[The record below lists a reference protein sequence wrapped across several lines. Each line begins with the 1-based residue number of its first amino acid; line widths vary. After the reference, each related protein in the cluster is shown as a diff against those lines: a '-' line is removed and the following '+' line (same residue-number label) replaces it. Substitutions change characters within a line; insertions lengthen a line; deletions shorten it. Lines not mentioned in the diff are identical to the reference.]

1 VIIPGSI
8 MFDLESSTLRERE
21 FGMREPSVVP
31 MDESPFAFDVP
42 ARERHERGL
51 AQSGD
56 LLTDELGII
65 VGFSGEEDVEALL
78 NDPRFGA
85 VAMTIL
91 QMSGVTDGPL
101 HDMWSLLMFGKDG
114 EDHKRV
120 RSTVAR
126 EFTPR
131 AVEHYRSEIEQ
142 FASTLADEMGDAR
155 EVELWSAFAL
165 PLAARA
171 ACRVVGIAPDDAD
184 RVAVWA
190 LDLVNAFFF
199 MSPERKARAELSA
212 IEFAAYLDELMSS
225 KRVAPGDDVTSK
237 LISDEAPHDLTYQ
250 ETRALVANLV
260 FGGLEAT
267 AKVITTGVFHLLN
280 EDQWGALAETPDL
293 AGHAVA
299 ELLRFAPPTGVA
311 RLAREDLV
319 CRDVQLHAGQM
330 ALLNLEGACRD
341 ARRYVEPD
349 TLDLSRDTGRQL
361 AFGAGAHFCL
371 GANLAKIVLEAAF
384 HTLATRYP
392 TLALACAPED
402 VGWDYETF
410 QGIVRLPVTAGT

>member
-1 VIIPGSI
+1 
-8 MFDLESSTLRERE
+8 
-21 FGMREPSVVP
+21 MREPVVVP
-31 MDESPFAFDVP
+31 MDQSPFAFDVP
-42 ARERHERGL
+42 ATERHERMR
-51 AQSGD
+51 AQPAD

-85 VAMTIL
+85 VAMATL

-101 HDMWSLLMFGKDG
+101 HEMWSLLMFGKDG

-120 RSTVAR
+120 RSAVAR

-131 AVEHYRSEIEQ
+131 AVERYRSEIEQ
-142 FASTLADEMGDAR
+142 FASTLADAIGAAR

-199 MSPERKARAELSA
+199 MSPERKARAELA
-212 IEFAAYLDELMSS
+212 AVEFAAYLDELMGS
-225 KRVAPGDDVTSK
+225 KRVSPGDDVTSK
-237 LISDEAPHDLTYQ
+237 LVADDAQHDLRYD

-280 EDQWGALAETPDL
+280 ENQWGELTETPEL

-299 ELLRFAPPTGVA
+299 ELLRFAPPTSVA

-319 CRDVQLHAGQM
+319 CRDVQLHSGQM
-330 ALLNLEGACRD
+330 AILNLEGACRD
-341 ARRYVEPD
+341 ARRYTEPGM
-349 TLDLSRDTGRQL
+349 LDLSRDTGRQL
-361 AFGAGAHFCL
+361 AFGAGPHFCL
-371 GANLAKIVLEAAF
+371 GANLAKIVLETAF
-384 HTLATRYP
+384 TTLATRYP
-392 TLALACAPED
+392 TLALACAPEE

-410 QGIVRLPVTAGT
+410 WGIVSLPLKTST

>member
-1 VIIPGSI
+1 
-8 MFDLESSTLRERE
+8 
-21 FGMREPSVVP
+21 
-31 MDESPFAFDVP
+31 MDKSPFAFDVP
-42 ARERHERGL
+42 AAERHERML
-51 AQSGD
+51 AQSAD
-56 LLTDELGII
+56 LVTDESGII

-85 VAMTIL
+85 VAMATL
-91 QMSGVTDGPL
+91 QMSGVTDGAL

-120 RSTVAR
+120 RSAVAR

-131 AVEHYRSEIEQ
+131 AVERYRSEIEQ
-142 FASTLADEMGDAR
+142 FASTLADAIGAAG

-171 ACRVVGIAPDDAD
+171 ACRVVGIAPEDAD

-199 MSPERKARAELSA
+199 MSTERKGRAELAA
-212 IEFAAYLDELMSS
+212 IEFAAYLDELMGS

-237 LISDEAPHDLTYQ
+237 LVADDAQHDLNYE

-267 AKVITTGVFHLLN
+267 AKVVTTGVFHLLN
-280 EDQWGALAETPDL
+280 ENQWDELTEVPEL
-293 AGHAVA
+293 AGNAVA

-319 CRDVQLHAGQM
+319 CRDVQLHSGQM
-330 ALLNLEGACRD
+330 AILNLEGACRD
-341 ARRYVEPD
+341 ARRHTEPD
-349 TLDLSRDTGRQL
+349 TLDLSRDIGRQL
-361 AFGAGAHFCL
+361 AFGAGPHFCL
-371 GANLAKIVLEAAF
+371 GANLAKIVLETAF
-384 HTLATRYP
+384 NTLATRYP
-392 TLALACAPED
+392 KLALACAPED
-402 VGWDYETF
+402 VGWDYDTF
-410 QGIVRLPVTAGT
+410 AGIVSLPVKTCS

>member
-1 VIIPGSI
+1 
-8 MFDLESSTLRERE
+8 
-21 FGMREPSVVP
+21 MREPFVVP
-31 MDESPFAFDVP
+31 MEESPFAFDVP
-42 ARERHERGL
+42 ATERRERML

-85 VAMTIL
+85 VAMATL
-91 QMSGVTDGPL
+91 QMSGVTEGPL

-120 RSTVAR
+120 RSAVAR

-131 AVEHYRSEIEQ
+131 AVEHYRPEIEQ
-142 FASTLADEMGDAR
+142 FASTLADRLAVAR
-155 EVELWSAFAL
+155 EVELWSGFAL

-171 ACRVVGIAPDDAD
+171 ACRVVGIPPDDAD

-199 MSPERKARAELSA
+199 MSAERRARAELA
-212 IEFAAYLDELMSS
+212 AVEFAAYLDELLRS
-225 KRVAPGDDVTSK
+225 KRDAPGDDVTSK
-237 LISDEAPHDLTYQ
+237 LVAHDGRHDLTYE

-267 AKVITTGVFHLLN
+267 AKAITTGVFHLLHEN
-280 EDQWGALAETPDL
+280 QWSALVEAPEL

-311 RLAREDLV
+311 RFAGEDLV
-319 CRDVQLHAGQM
+319 CRDVPLHAGQM
-330 ALLNLEGACRD
+330 AILDLEGACRD
-341 ARRYVEPD
+341 ARRYTDPD

-371 GANLAKIVLEAAF
+371 GANLAKVVLETGFRTLVTRFPALAF
-384 HTLATRYP
+384 
-392 TLALACAPED
+392 ACAPED
-402 VGWDYETF
+402 VSWDYETF
-410 QGIVRLPVTAGT
+410 AGIVSLPVNTLA

>member
-1 VIIPGSI
+1 
-8 MFDLESSTLRERE
+8 
-21 FGMREPSVVP
+21 MREPFVVP
-31 MDESPFAFDVP
+31 MEDSPFAFDVP
-42 ARERHERGL
+42 ATERRERMQ

-85 VAMTIL
+85 VAMATL
-91 QMSGVTDGPL
+91 QMSGVGEGPL

-114 EDHKRV
+114 EDQKRV

-131 AVEHYRSEIEQ
+131 AIERYRAEIEQ
-142 FASTLADEMGDAR
+142 FASTLADEIAAAR
-155 EVELWSAFAL
+155 EFELWSAFAL
-165 PLAARA
+165 PLAARS
-171 ACRVVGIAPDDAD
+171 ACRVVGISVDDSD
-184 RVAVWA
+184 RVAAWA

-199 MSPERKARAELSA
+199 MSPERKARAELA
-212 IEFAAYLDELMSS
+212 AVEFAAYLDELLSS

-237 LISDEAPHDLTYQ
+237 LVADDARHDLTYE

-280 EDQWGALAETPDL
+280 ENKWSELTDTPEL

-319 CRDVQLHAGQM
+319 CRDVQLHSGQM

-341 ARRYVEPD
+341 ARRYTEPD
-349 TLDLSRDTGRQL
+349 TLDLSRDSGRQL
-361 AFGAGAHFCL
+361 AFGAGPHFCL
-371 GANLAKIVLEAAF
+371 GANLAKLVLETAF
-384 HTLATRYP
+384 TTLATRYP
-392 TLALACAPED
+392 TLQLAVAPED

-410 QGIVRLPVTAGT
+410 AGIVSLPVKTGT